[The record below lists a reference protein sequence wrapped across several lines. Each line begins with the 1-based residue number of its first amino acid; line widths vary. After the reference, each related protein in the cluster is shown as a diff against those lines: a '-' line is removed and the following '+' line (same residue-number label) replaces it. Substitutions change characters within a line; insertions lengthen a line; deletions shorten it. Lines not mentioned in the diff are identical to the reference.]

1 MTKATDIEIL
11 FVAAVRA
18 DDEVGRGS
26 CSSID
31 ECLTD
36 EELLE
41 MLRQRGA
48 DSPGA
53 AVKIAKEHEEIHRCA
68 AEDVQA
74 EAF

>member
-1 MTKATDIEIL
+1 MTKATDMEIL

-36 EELLE
+36 SELLE
-41 MLRQRGA
+41 MLRRRGA
-48 DSPGA
+48 DSPAA
-53 AVKIAKEHEEIHRCA
+53 AVKIAREHEEIRRCVA
-68 AEDVQA
+68 KDVEA